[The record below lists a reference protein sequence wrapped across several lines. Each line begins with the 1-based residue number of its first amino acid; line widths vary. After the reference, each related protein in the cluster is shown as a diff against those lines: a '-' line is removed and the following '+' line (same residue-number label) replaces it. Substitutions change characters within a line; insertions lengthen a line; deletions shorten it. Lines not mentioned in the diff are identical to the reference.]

1 MDGSVR
7 MERVEDVGKEKEV
20 KQELGDDSEWHGAG
34 GEELQSRSDSWA
46 DVPTSIEAI
55 RRANIQRDGQ

>member
-7 MERVEDVGKEKEV
+7 MERVKNVGKERKV

-34 GEELQSRSDSWA
+34 GEELQSRSDSRA
-46 DVPTSIEAI
+46 NVPTTTEAI
-55 RRANIQRDGQ
+55 RRANIQADGQ